1 MRKRQRLVQTMY
13 EEKIIVKSK
22 ESLYNV
28 KLIIQIKKIMGK
40 KEKITKVQKIFT
52 KGALQIALAY
62 YGYCHRL
69 DLNGELGVKIHLSPC
84 RKALI
89 VNLLACLLVMVL
101 KPFHFTL
108 FFVEAP
114 GPTF

>member
-1 MRKRQRLVQTMY
+1 
-13 EEKIIVKSK
+13 
-22 ESLYNV
+22 
-28 KLIIQIKKIMGK
+28 MGK

-62 YGYCHRL
+62 YGCCHRS
-69 DLNGELGVKIHLSPC
+69 DLNGAPDAEIHLSPC